1 MSDPMTQCE
10 FCKKGIESTDPD
22 NADIYRYHC
31 DRCGDVHVAKV
42 FFMLEKIR
50 YVYDSDRH
58 LISGYTRERTE
69 DKRPPIVIDC
79 DNIKELLD
87 SLDIPRS
94 ASEKT
99 DKILFYLEK
108 HSEFFGDSVPI
119 DTEKDYPII
128 YTKYPQELHSIL
140 LALVKSGSIEEEGRQ
155 SFKLTIKGFNRV
167 DKIHKT
173 RPKSNQCFVAMWFD
187 ESLDDVFEKGI
198 ERAIQDAGFTPIR
211 VDILEHNEKI
221 CDRIIAE
228 IRKSKF
234 FIYRVLMYVCS
245 HNSPLRTYNLRS
257 LAFTFPAKS

>member
-10 FCKKGIESTDPD
+10 FCKKGIESIDPD

-42 FFMLEKIR
+42 FFMLEKTR
-50 YVYDSDRH
+50 YDYDSDRH

-79 DNIKELLD
+79 DSIKELLD

-99 DKILFYLEK
+99 DRILLYLEK

-140 LALVKSGSIEEEGRQ
+140 LALRESGSIEEAGRH
-155 SFKLTIKGFNRV
+155 SFRLTIKGFNQV
-167 DKIHKT
+167 DEIHRT
-173 RPKSNQCFVAMWFD
+173 RPNSNQGFVAMWFD
-187 ESLDDVFEKGI
+187 KSLDEVYENGI
-198 ERAIQDAGFTPIR
+198 KRAIEKAGFDPIR

-228 IRKSKF
+228 FRKSKF
-234 FIYRVLMYVCS
+234 LVAY
-245 HNSPLRTYNLRS
+245 
-257 LAFTFPAKS
+257 FTGHRGGV